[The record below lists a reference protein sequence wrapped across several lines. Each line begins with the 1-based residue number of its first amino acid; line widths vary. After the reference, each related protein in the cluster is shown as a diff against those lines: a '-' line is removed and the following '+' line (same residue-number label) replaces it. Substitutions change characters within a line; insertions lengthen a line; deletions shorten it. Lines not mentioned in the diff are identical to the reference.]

1 MLVLGHARRL
11 GFFGYFIMM
20 TGGRRFAGGRIDGL
34 VEARHCSYLNSA
46 RADVAVLVS
55 TKPGVR
61 PIQLLRRNCP

>member
-11 GFFGYFIMM
+11 GFFGYFVMM

-46 RADVAVLVS
+46 RADVAVLVAAE
-55 TKPGVR
+55 PGVR
-61 PIQLLRRNCP
+61 PIQLLR